1 MSWIHMLQ
9 RGRRDDRGQALVE
22 FALIMPFLLLFII
35 GIVEF
40 GRAWN
45 QHQVIT
51 DAAREGARSAVLFD
65 VSITDD
71 SVRKIIRTNLAR
83 AGVNPNAA
91 TINIADEGS
100 GGSSIVSIS
109 KPYQFA
115 FFGSLMKWTTGQSTI
130 TLRTSFSMRNE

>member
-1 MSWIHMLQ
+1 MSVAGQLK
-9 RGRRDDRGQALVE
+9 RLGRDERGQALVE

-40 GRAWN
+40 GRGWN

-65 VSITDD
+65 AAITTD
-71 SVRKIIRTNLAR
+71 SVRKIVRTALAR
-83 AGVNPNAA
+83 GGVNPSAA
-91 TINIADEGS
+91 TITITENAVAN
-100 GGSSIVSIS
+100 SSEVAIS

-115 FFGSLMKWTTGQSTI
+115 FFGALMRWTTGQSTV
-130 TLRTSFSMRNE
+130 TLRTSFTMRNE

>member
-1 MSWIHMLQ
+1 MRLGTL
-9 RGRRDDRGQALVE
+9 RGVWRDERGQALVE

-51 DAAREGARSAVLFD
+51 DAAREGARSAAIFD
-65 VSITDD
+65 VAVTDD
-71 SVRKIIRTNLAR
+71 SVRRIIRTNLAR
-83 AGVNPNAA
+83 GAVNPNAA
-91 TINIADEGS
+91 TINITNDGH
-100 GGSSIVSIS
+100 SSIVSIS

-130 TLRTSFSMRNE
+130 TLRTSISMRNE